1 MPANRSVVS
10 KDIFRF
16 LRDLARHN
24 NKPWM
29 DANRE
34 RYRAELVEPFR
45 ALLDCFAPA
54 ARKLNPRFSVSGR
67 VGVNF
72 SRINRDIRF
81 AKDKTPYRP
90 QMYLFFTEGDGEAG
104 QLYIG
109 AAADSVTC
117 GFRIYGHK
125 RVAPLVRFGRPR
137 GAEQS
142 SWIERQRTKLG
153 RGYESYWYS
162 TVKGEWTK
170 TAGWP
175 TKSGDW
181 KKLQGWIV
189 RKKLAPSAATRSAFY
204 AEACKIFRETYPL
217 CRFAGSPDWKE

>member
-1 MPANRSVVS
+1 MPANRPVVS
-10 KDIFRF
+10 KDVFRF

-24 NKPWM
+24 TKAWM

-45 ALLDCFAPA
+45 VLLDCFAPA

-90 QMYLFFTEGDGEAG
+90 QMYLFFAEGDGEAG

-109 AAADSVTC
+109 AAADSITC

-125 RVAPLVRFGRPR
+125 RIAPLVRFERPR

-142 SWIERQRTKLG
+142 AWIERQRKKLG
-153 RGYESYWYS
+153 LAYESYWYS

-170 TAGWP
+170 RAGWP
-175 TKSGDW
+175 TKPDDW

-189 RKKLAPSAATRSAFY
+189 RKKFTLSVATSGTFH
-204 AEACKIFRETYPL
+204 AEACKIFREMYPL
-217 CRFAGSPDWKE
+217 YRFAGSPDWKE

>member
-1 MPANRSVVS
+1 MPANRPVVS
-10 KDIFRF
+10 KDIFPF

-24 NKPWM
+24 NKAWM

-90 QMYLFFTEGDGEAG
+90 QMYLFFAEGDGEAG

-142 SWIERQRTKLG
+142 GWIERQRKKLG
-153 RGYESYWYS
+153 LAYESYWYS

-170 TAGWP
+170 HAGWP
-175 TKSGDW
+175 TKPDDW

-189 RKKLAPSAATRSAFY
+189 RKKFTLSVATRGTFH

-217 CRFAGSPDWKE
+217 YRFAGSPDWKE